1 MSDDLFAKM
10 KAAAE
15 TAIKESTPAE
25 SNAVEETVEAS
36 GQEAAPEEQPAETA
50 EGDAPAE
57 EPAAEESDVDAPP
70 VAEAAANDD
79 EDENFAVI
87 QRIAERRIKQF
98 EVKTKLLEKQLAEA
112 TQQNEKT
119 REQVAQDIFKKLRRK
134 PAATFKEFGF
144 DFQDLIDAGI
154 RETSG
159 GDDRVVSEIDELREE
174 LRALKKDREEMS
186 RVESE
191 KAEAAQLEGARNE
204 FLGMVTKNQFPS
216 LYEWFKDDPHALWD
230 EACRIAEAQGDDDV
244 DDIQV
249 IQHLEKKYR
258 ERLGRFNA
266 TPLQASQKK
275 QPAKTLSTKAAS
287 ETRTAGKPFGQL
299 DADQQKAALLAAVK
313 KATSQPAN

>member
-10 KAAAE
+10 KAAAD
-15 TAIKESTPAE
+15 TAITEATPAE
-25 SNAVEETVEAS
+25 SEQSDESVEA
-36 GQEAAPEEQPAETA
+36 AAPEEQPEAPAEEASET
-50 EGDAPAE
+50 EAPAE
-57 EPAAEESDVDAPP
+57 EPSEEAPP
-70 VAEAAANDD
+70 VAEASDSSDDD
-79 EDENFAVI
+79 ESIAII
-87 QRIAERRIKQF
+87 QRQAERRVRQVEAKA
-98 EVKTKLLEKQLAEA
+98 KLLEKQLAEA
-112 TQQNEKT
+112 THQNEKT

-186 RVESE
+186 RIESE
-191 KAEAAQLEGARNE
+191 KAEVAKLEGARNE

-230 EACRIAEAQGDDDV
+230 EACRIAEAQGEDDV

-258 ERLGRFNA
+258 ERLSRFNA

>member
-10 KAAAE
+10 KAAAD
-15 TAIKESTPAE
+15 TAITESTPAE
-25 SNAVEETVEAS
+25 SEQSDESVEAD
-36 GQEAAPEEQPAETA
+36 APEEQLEAPAEEA
-50 EGDAPAE
+50 SEPEAPAE
-57 EPAAEESDVDAPP
+57 EPSEEAPP
-70 VAEAAANDD
+70 VAEASDSSGDD
-79 EDENFAVI
+79 ESIAII
-87 QRIAERRIKQF
+87 QRQAERRVRQIESKA
-98 EVKTKLLEKQLAEA
+98 KLLEKQLAEA
-112 TQQNEKT
+112 THQNEKT

-174 LRALKKDREEMS
+174 LRALKKDREEMG
-186 RVESE
+186 RIESE
-191 KAEAAQLEGARNE
+191 KAEVAKLEGARNE

-230 EACRIAEAQGDDDV
+230 EACRIAEAQGEDDV

-258 ERLGRFNA
+258 ERLSRFNA